1 MVAGAGGAG
10 SYRVLSC
17 GCFAPADAARSAGG
31 TSRSA
36 EGSDGAKSPHRIDVH
51 HHILPPAYL
60 AALGAEKIFRQA
72 GGIYA
77 GPLEWTPAGA
87 VELMDQCGVATGIA
101 SVSAP
106 GTWFGDVDE
115 GRKLSRI
122 CNEYAAKISSDFPGR
137 FGSFA
142 ALPLP
147 DAEGSLREIEYAFD
161 TLKAD
166 GICLMTSYGNR
177 WPGEK
182 EFSAV
187 FDELNRRNAVVFFHP
202 TVAPCSMDL
211 ITDVPDAVIEFPI
224 DTMRAVTSLLY
235 SGTFTR
241 CRNIKFIFSHAGAGV
256 PLLAAR
262 ISGLVKRNKR
272 LAEMIPDGPL
282 AELKRLYYDTAL
294 SARPETLAPLL
305 QLVTPA
311 NILFGTDTPWG
322 SMTIADTAAGL
333 AKHGFS
339 PAELRRIE
347 RDNALALMPSLSR

>member
-1 MVAGAGGAG
+1 MSENGR
-10 SYRVLSC
+10 YRVLSC
-17 GCFAPADAARSAGG
+17 GCFAPADAARSGG
-31 TSRSA
+31 
-36 EGSDGAKSPHRIDVH
+36 GGAAKPHRIDVH
-51 HHILPPAYL
+51 HHIMPPGYIKE
-60 AALGAEKIFRQA
+60 LGVDKIFRQA
-72 GGIYA
+72 GGVYP

-87 VELMDQCGVATGIA
+87 VELMDQSGVATGIG

-106 GTWFGDVDE
+106 GTWFGDVAE

-122 CNEYAAKISSDFPGR
+122 CNEYAARISADFPGR

-147 DAEGSLREIEYAFD
+147 DVEGSLREIEHAFD
-161 TLKAD
+161 VLKAD
-166 GICLMTSYGNR
+166 GICLMTSYANR

-182 EFSAV
+182 EFAPV
-187 FDELNRRNAVVFFHP
+187 FDELNRRHATVFFHP
-202 TVAPCSMDL
+202 TVAPCSMGL
-211 ITDVPDAVIEFPI
+211 ITDVPDSVIEFPI
-224 DTMRAVTSLLY
+224 DTMRAVVSLLY

-241 CRNIKFIFSHAGAGV
+241 CRNVKFIFSHTGAGV

-262 ISGLVKRNKR
+262 ISGLVKRDKR
-272 LAEMIPDGPL
+272 LAAMIPDGPL

-311 NILFGTDTPWG
+311 NILFGTDYPWG

-339 PAELRRIE
+339 PAELRQIE
-347 RDNALALMPSLSR
+347 RDNALRIMPTLKK

>member
-1 MVAGAGGAG
+1 MDLAQR
-10 SYRVLSC
+10 YRLFC
-17 GCFAPADAARSAGG
+17 PGCFAA
-31 TSRSA
+31 A
-36 EGSDGAKSPHRIDVH
+36 EGVRGGGGSRAKPHRIDTH
-51 HHILPPAYL
+51 HHIVPPEYL
-60 AALGAEKIFRQA
+60 KALGAELIFRQA
-72 GGIYA
+72 GGVYP

-87 VELMDQCGVATGIA
+87 VEMMDQNGVATGVS

-106 GTWFGDVDE
+106 GTWFGDVAQ
-115 GRKLSRI
+115 GRMLSRI
-122 CNEYAAKISSDFPGR
+122 CNEYAAKIAGDYPGR

-147 DAEGSLREIEYAFD
+147 DVEGSLREIEYAFD

-182 EFSAV
+182 EFAPV
-187 FDELNRRNAVVFFHP
+187 FDELNRRKAAVFFHP

-211 ITDVPDAVIEFPI
+211 ITDVPDSVIEFPI

-241 CRNIKFIFSHAGAGV
+241 CRDIKYIFSHAGAGV

-272 LAEMIPDGPL
+272 LAEMIPEGPM

-294 SARPETLAPLL
+294 SARPETLLPLL
-305 QLVTPA
+305 QLVTA
-311 NILFGTDTPWG
+311 KNIVFGTDYPWG
-322 SMTIADTAAGL
+322 SMSPADTAAGL
-333 AKHGFS
+333 SKHGFS
-339 PAELRRIE
+339 PAEMRLIE
-347 RDNALALMPSLSR
+347 RENALEILPGLRVV

>member
-1 MVAGAGGAG
+1 MAGGIGAGR
-10 SYRVLSC
+10 YRPLAC
-17 GCFAPADAARSAGG
+17 GCFAPADAERSAGG
-31 TSRSA
+31 GGGPRA
-36 EGSDGAKSPHRIDVH
+36 HRIDVH
-51 HHILPPAYL
+51 HHIMPPGYVAE
-60 AALGAEKIFRQA
+60 LGTEKIFRQA
-72 GGIYA
+72 GGIYP

-87 VELMDQCGVATGIA
+87 VELMDRCGVATGIG

-106 GTWFGDVDE
+106 GTWFGDVAE

-122 CNEYAAKISSDFPGR
+122 CNEYAAKIASDYPGR

-147 DAEGSLREIEYAFD
+147 DVEGSLREIEYAFD

-182 EFSAV
+182 EFAPV
-187 FDELNRRNAVVFFHP
+187 FDELNRRKAVVFFHP
-202 TVAPCSMDL
+202 TVAPCSMNL
-211 ITDVPDAVIEFPI
+211 ITDVPDSVIEFPI
-224 DTMRAVTSLLY
+224 DTMRAVVSMLY
-235 SGTFTR
+235 SGTLTR
-241 CRNIKFIFSHAGAGV
+241 CRDMKCIFSHTGAGV

-262 ISGLVKRNKR
+262 ISGLVKRDKR
-272 LAEMIPDGPL
+272 LAAMIPDGPM

-311 NILFGTDTPWG
+311 NILFGTDYPWG
-322 SMTIADTAAGL
+322 SMSIADTVAGL

-339 PAELRRIE
+339 PKELRQIE
-347 RDNALALMPSLSR
+347 CDNALAMMPSLSRNSPKRGTP

>member
-1 MVAGAGGAG
+1 MMGTNGAGR
-10 SYRVLSC
+10 YRTLSC
-17 GCFAPADAARSAGG
+17 GCFAPADAARSTGG
-31 TSRSA
+31 GGVAR
-36 EGSDGAKSPHRIDVH
+36 PHRIDVH
-51 HHILPPAYL
+51 HHILPPGYL

-72 GGIYA
+72 GGVYA

-106 GTWFGDVDE
+106 GTWFGDVAE

-122 CNEYAAKISSDFPGR
+122 CNEYAARISSDFPGR

-147 DAEGSLREIEYAFD
+147 DVEGSLREIEYAFD

-182 EFSAV
+182 EFAPV
-187 FDELNRRNAVVFFHP
+187 FEELNRRNATVFFHP

-211 ITDVPDAVIEFPI
+211 ITDVPDSVIEFPI
-224 DTMRAVTSLLY
+224 DTMRAVVSLLY

-241 CRNIKFIFSHAGAGV
+241 MRNTKFIFSHTGAGV

-262 ISGLVKRNKR
+262 ISGLVKRNKQ
-272 LAEMIPDGPL
+272 LAERIPDGPL

-294 SARPETLAPLL
+294 SARPELLAPLL

-322 SMTIADTAAGL
+322 SMSMADTAAGL

-339 PAELRRIE
+339 PAELRQIE
-347 RDNALALMPSLSR
+347 RENALRIMPSLNR

>member
-1 MVAGAGGAG
+1 MSTATGGAGG
-10 SYRVLSC
+10 YRLLAC
-17 GCFAPADAARSAGG
+17 GCLAPADASRSAGG
-31 TSRSA
+31 
-36 EGSDGAKSPHRIDVH
+36 GAARAHRIDVH
-51 HHILPPAYL
+51 HHILPPEYL
-60 AALGAEKIFRQA
+60 ALLGAEKIFRQA

-87 VELMDQCGVATGIA
+87 VELMDRCGVATGIA

-106 GTWFGDVDE
+106 GTWFGDVEE

-122 CNEYAAKISSDFPGR
+122 CNEYAAKISADHPGR

-147 DAEGSLREIEYAFD
+147 DLEGSLREIEYAFD
-161 TLKAD
+161 ILKAD

-182 EFSAV
+182 EFAPV
-187 FDELNRRNAVVFFHP
+187 FDELNRRNATVFFHP

-211 ITDVPDAVIEFPI
+211 ITDVPDSVIEFPI
-224 DTMRAVTSLLY
+224 DTMRAVVSLLY

-262 ISGLVKRNKR
+262 ISGVVKRNKR
-272 LAEMIPDGPL
+272 LAEMIPEGPL

-322 SMTIADTAAGL
+322 SMTVADTVVGL

-339 PAELRRIE
+339 PMELRQIE
-347 RDNALALMPSLSR
+347 QENALKMMPSLPR